1 MAAINY
7 NFPIEQGSDFSISFQ
22 YNDENGL
29 PINLTESAC
38 VIFQIKDTS
47 SSDPPLISTTKV
59 ISTLSSSNPAGF
71 LISASDSGLIT
82 LSISRTRTQVLNY
95 ENAVYDLDVIKDG
108 KSLRLAYGN
117 ITIDKRQTDFA
128 DCVQSAGG
136 NNGGNSG
143 GNSGGDST
151 GGGTTLPESPVSNA
165 SDLCLDTDCLNLD
178 IYSVVYS
185 GMPIYVGAGGT
196 GNDLSISS
204 GSIITYD
211 TRQIENVELVINNL
225 NHNSPQDLQMFLCP
239 PSGNKILLAANH
251 KIPQNSGNFNFMFSN
266 KAPSD
271 KYLHNVTNGGL
282 CNIYDKTDIIKYSNE
297 NLLSS
302 FSSLFVSGITGTWNL
317 LIRDTDPI
325 SSGSIDGWK
334 LIVTYV

>member
-29 PINLTESAC
+29 PINLSESAC
-38 VIFQIKDTS
+38 VIFQTDYTTA
-47 SSDPPLISTTKV
+47 SDPPIISGIKV
-59 ISTLSSSNPAGF
+59 LSTATSASNPNGF
-71 LISASDSGLIT
+71 SISASDNGLIT
-82 LSISRTRTQVLNY
+82 LSINSATTQNLNY
-95 ENAVYDLDVIKDG
+95 ANAVYDLDVIKDG

-128 DCVQSAGG
+128 DCVPATGG
-136 NNGGNSG
+136 GG
-143 GNSGGDST
+143 ST
-151 GGGTTLPESPVSNA
+151 GGGTTTTPDTPVSNA

-178 IYSVVYS
+178 IYSTVYS
-185 GMPIYVGAGGT
+185 GMPIYVGAGGA

-211 TRQIENVELVINNL
+211 TRVIENIELVINNL

-271 KYLHNVTNGGL
+271 KYLHNITNGAL
-282 CNIYDKTDIIKYSNE
+282 CNIYDKRDFIKYSNE

-302 FSSLFVSGITGTWNL
+302 FDHLFVSGITGTWNL

-325 SSGSIDGWK
+325 SSGSIDGWT
-334 LIVTYV
+334 LIVTYIPTT

>member
-1 MAAINY
+1 MPAINY
-7 NFPIEQGSDFSISFQ
+7 SFPIEQGSDFSISFQ

-29 PINLTESAC
+29 PINLAESAC
-38 VIFQIKDTS
+38 VIFQIKNTTTA
-47 SSDPPLISTTKV
+47 DPPIISGTKV
-59 ISTLSSSNPAGF
+59 LSTATANTNPAGF
-71 LISASDSGLIT
+71 SISASDAGLIT
-82 LSISRTRTQVLNY
+82 LSIDRATTQTLNY

-128 DCVQSAGG
+128 DCVPSAGG
-136 NNGGNSG
+136 GG
-143 GNSGGDST
+143 ST
-151 GGGTTLPESPVSNA
+151 GGGGGTTTTPDVPVSDA

-178 IYSVVYS
+178 IYSIVYS

-211 TRQIENVELVINNL
+211 TRGIENIELVINNL

-266 KAPSD
+266 KAPVD

-282 CNIYDKTDIIKYSNE
+282 CNIYNKTSIINYSNE
-297 NLLSS
+297 SLSS
-302 FSSLFVSGITGTWNL
+302 SFNHLCSGISITGTWNL

-334 LIVTYV
+334 LIVTYIQVQ